1 MSHKI
6 AFLGGSLDSA
16 VGRAHKSAIEIDK
29 MFSLVA
35 GCFSRNMEINLK
47 TGIEYGVQV
56 DRIYTTF
63 IDLINAEKDNLDA
76 IVILTPTDSHY
87 NDIITCVE
95 AKIPVICEKSMVTSS
110 AESKKIHDLCE
121 TTNSFLAVTYNY
133 TGYPMIRELQNL
145 ISSGKLG
152 EIKNICIEMPQEG
165 FLKVDKMGKPIV
177 PQNWRLKDGNIPT
190 LSLDLGV
197 HVHSIINFLIGKKP
211 LEVVASV
218 NTFGN
223 FKSVVDDISCI
234 VNYSDGINVNMW
246 FSKSALGYRN
256 GLKVR
261 VFGDKGAAEW
271 IQENP
276 EYLYFSENNGTKTII
291 DRSNSFV
298 EIASESRYSRFK
310 PGHPAGFIEAFANY
324 YYDISES
331 LDKFKSGEKEILNHF
346 TFGTNIAHEGMQLL
360 EAITRSKENKKWES
374 VYE

>member
-6 AFLGGSLDSA
+6 AFLGGSIDSA

-29 MFSLVA
+29 KFSLVA
-35 GCFSRNMEINLK
+35 GCFSRNSELNLR
-47 TGIEYGVQV
+47 TGEEYGVDV
-56 DRIYTTF
+56 KRIYNSLS
-63 IDLINAEKDNLDA
+63 DLVIAEKDNLDA
-76 IVILTPTDSHY
+76 IVILTPTDNHY
-87 NDIITCVE
+87 NDIMTCINE
-95 AKIPVICEKSMVTSS
+95 KIPVICEKSMVTSS
-110 AESKKIHDLCE
+110 EESKMIHDLCVE
-121 TTNSFLAVTYNY
+121 NNSFLAVTYNY
-133 TGYPMIRELQNL
+133 TGYPMIRELQLL
-145 ISSGKLG
+145 ISLGKLG

-165 FLKVDKMGKPIV
+165 FLKVDKNGNPII
-177 PQNWRLKDGNIPT
+177 PQGWRLKDSMIPT

-197 HVHSIINFLIGKKP
+197 HVHSIINFLIGEKP

-234 VNYSDGINVNMW
+234 ANYSNGINVNIW
-246 FSKSALGYRN
+246 FSKSAIGYRN

-271 IQENP
+271 VQEFP
-276 EYLYFSENNGTKTII
+276 ENLNFSENTGTKTII

-298 EIASESRYSRFK
+298 EVASQSRYSRFK

-331 LDKFKSGEKEILNHF
+331 LDKYKSGEKDFLNKY
-346 TFGTNIAHEGMQLL
+346 TFGTNIAHEGMLLL
-360 EAITRSKENKKWES
+360 EAITKSKNNKKWES
-374 VYE
+374 IYE